1 MTYTVS
7 VSPQSVTEE
16 DAQAAMEHFQ
26 APYTERGIAL
36 RDARMVSDLFP
47 GMLIVVVEKPHAES
61 AKDARYVG
69 KFVDG
74 VALSFLQEVPERKVG
89 F

>member
-7 VSPQSVTEE
+7 VNLLTCSDE
-16 DAQAAMEHFQ
+16 DANAAMEHFQ
-26 APYTERGIAL
+26 KPFADREIAL

-47 GMLIVVVEKPHAES
+47 GMEIGVVEKPHADS
-61 AKDARYVG
+61 AKGAKWIA

-74 VALSFLQEVPERKVG
+74 VSQSFLEEIK
-89 F
+89 